1 MAYLNVSQSVLLVYS
16 FSSDFKRN
24 FSATFSLRTSDRLT
38 ASWHNIIG
46 LSIMLKLL
54 EEQVEQQEL
63 GPNGDT
69 NQKLPQ
75 VLMHCYRFNQIILVF
90 ARWSMAML
98 IVLAVIR
105 STAQCVAVIWFLSIL
120 DSVPRSAI
128 TVVYTLYTVYITVMY
143 RQSHFHAA
151 AGLSTFLRRRALLL
165 SSADKRHK
173 SQQTDHKTSCIRLNI
188 GLPIRHRAVG

>member
-90 ARWSMAML
+90 AR
-98 IVLAVIR
+98 
-105 STAQCVAVIWFLSIL
+105 
-120 DSVPRSAI
+120 
-128 TVVYTLYTVYITVMY
+128 
-143 RQSHFHAA
+143 
-151 AGLSTFLRRRALLL
+151 
-165 SSADKRHK
+165 
-173 SQQTDHKTSCIRLNI
+173 
-188 GLPIRHRAVG
+188 